1 MNKINHFYSLDLFRG
16 FCGYGVA
23 FCHLQAFIYKNITM
37 EYLSLLFVEFFFVLS
52 GFVLYPQLIKIINN
66 KGNLFVFYKRRW
78 IRTLPLYFISLL
90 IVSALTNELTSHD
103 FIKYLF
109 FIQKII
115 PDFINNDYYPV
126 AWSLSIEEFFYLLF
140 PILILCFNKKNIIKN
155 SIIIFFIILIS
166 KYFLTTDF
174 DSNFFRTGTLLRFD
188 AILLGFLSRH
198 FYQKLIK
205 FNLLILILFIIS
217 FSLYLF
223 SQNYFILNQE
233 LHITKYMFIIL
244 LQTISISVLVL
255 FTYLEPLMKNVYF
268 QNFSS
273 TVSKQTYSIYLIH
286 IILIYL
292 LEKINFS
299 WLVTNLIYISLL
311 FLLSSLIFKFI
322 EKPLLAMRPKME

>member
-52 GFVLYPQLIKIINN
+52 GFVLYPQLIKILDN
-66 KGNLFVFYKRRW
+66 KDNLFVFYKRRW

-90 IVSALTNELTSHD
+90 IVSALTNELTSYD

-140 PILILCFNKKNIIKN
+140 PILILCFSKKNIIKN

-166 KYFLTTDF
+166 KYFLSTDF

-244 LQTISISVLVL
+244 LQTISISLLVL